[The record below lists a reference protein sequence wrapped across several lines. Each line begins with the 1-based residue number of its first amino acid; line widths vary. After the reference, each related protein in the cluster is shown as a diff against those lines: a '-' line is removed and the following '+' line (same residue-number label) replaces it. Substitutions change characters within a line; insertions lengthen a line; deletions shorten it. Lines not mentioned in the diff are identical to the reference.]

1 MRPQFGMIFF
11 FNDWAVAQGFIPPVM
26 TLMALC
32 VGFSVIGLGVFMKW
46 GKQFRRWTKD
56 SKLHML

>member
-1 MRPQFGMIFF
+1 MIFF
-11 FNDWAVAQGFIPPVM
+11 VNDFAVTSGFVAPIL

-32 VGFSVIGLGVFMKW
+32 VGFTVIGLVIFLKW